1 MPVFILWFFSLWLL
15 PAQADNSHIPAVS
28 EEAAAQALQAT
39 VIDPYLELHTGP
51 GRGYP
56 VIYVVEKGATI
67 GIVSRRTSWYL
78 VVDQQGKSGWV
89 KREHLARTLV
99 DTGIPVALPETR
111 HSDFLQHR
119 ARLGFTLGWQE
130 SAEQVAAMA
139 GFRLSR
145 HLGVEAEIG
154 QLFSA
159 TTDGQQYSASLL
171 LEPTDRWAFTP
182 FLSLGYGRQELELK
196 NKLPGNRP
204 VSDDFRSLGAGVNWY
219 IGFNFVLRAEYRTL
233 DIYSDNQTVSNDLW
247 RIGFSSFF

>member
-1 MPVFILWFFSLWLL
+1 

-89 KREHLARTLV
+89 KRERLARTLV

-145 HLGVEAEIG
+145 HLGIEAEIG

-196 NKLPGNRP
+196 NKLPGNQP

-219 IGFNFVLRAEYRTL
+219 IGFNFVLRARYRTR
-233 DIYSDNQTVSNDLW
+233 DIHSDNQTVNTDLW
-247 RIGFSSFF
+247 RIGIMSF

>member
-1 MPVFILWFFSLWLL
+1 MPVLILLVITFWLL
-15 PAQADNSHIPAVS
+15 PARAENSHVPTVS
-28 EEAAAQALQAT
+28 QQDVEQALQAT

-56 VIYVVEKGATI
+56 VIYVVEKGETI

-78 VVDQQGKSGWV
+78 VVDKQGKSGWV
-89 KREHLARTLV
+89 KRENLARTLV

-145 HLGVEAEIG
+145 HLGIEAEIG
-154 QLFSA
+154 QLFSD
-159 TTDGQQYSASLL
+159 TSDGQQYSASLI

-196 NKLPGNRP
+196 SKLPGNRP
-204 VSDDFRSLGAGVNWY
+204 VKDDFRSIGVGVNWY
-219 IGFNFVLRAEYRTL
+219 IGFNFVLRGEYRTL
-233 DIYSDNQTVSNDLW
+233 DIFSDNQTVSNDLW